1 VGFRPLSDIE
11 LHDLDDDEAL
21 AHLVAARDAGDDAQV
36 KLALEMLVYGRSEL
50 VEAIVAKSVPEHM
63 VDRVVTDAMVET
75 MATVFEGRSV
85 GQFVNLLKVITQRR
99 VADFWKAKSRH
110 GHEDTTLDET
120 DDEGGR
126 RFDPVDPEDPIGAVP
141 AQTILDALLEQL
153 PDHHRAAMEVAIFDG
168 LPSREVADEVNRRFP
183 DLGDPMTATNVDQ
196 IKSRFRKA
204 LRDELDQGDTG

>member
-1 VGFRPLSDIE
+1 
-11 LHDLDDDEAL
+11 
-21 AHLVAARDAGDDAQV
+21 
-36 KLALEMLVYGRSEL
+36 MLVYGRSEL
-50 VEAIVAKSVPEHM
+50 VEAIVAKSVPVHM

-126 RFDPVDPEDPIGAVP
+126 RFDPVDRRTRSERSRHRRSSTPCWSSCPIITAPRWRSRSSTGCR
-141 AQTILDALLEQL
+141 
-153 PDHHRAAMEVAIFDG
+153 RARS
-168 LPSREVADEVNRRFP
+168 PTR
-183 DLGDPMTATNVDQ
+183 
-196 IKSRFRKA
+196 
-204 LRDELDQGDTG
+204 